1 MKVLHITRLMA
12 AIGLLALVGCGGSSS
27 SDIAS
32 DSFVQFYHA
41 APNTASTRLKVG
53 DTAIGN
59 ATFADVSSLTAVEA
73 GNYTISFEET
83 ITERQLL
90 TKDVDFI
97 AGDKTLFIMTET
109 DQQYDY
115 LPVSFKRDD
124 SLDKEFNLYVV
135 NLTKQAELD
144 VYLSAENETFAE
156 AELLEN
162 LSFQAISSVTT
173 KATANYNLYLTAAG
187 QTRPL
192 YTGKGLNLTYSS
204 TYVII
209 LRDQYGPIAN
219 QLVAD
224 VILNSST
231 VTTVKD
237 QDAIAQFRL
246 FNSLDQ
252 RVQLAV
258 DNQPTLSV
266 QPGENSTY
274 HRLNKGDYSVNI
286 STVDNQ
292 PLVTSGLLSL
302 AAGES
307 KAVLLYNNAQQAP
320 QIMALAEATKPQLQS
335 HDINVVNLVAD
346 QDKLQFYF
354 VRQDET
360 IADARHSVKNLGFEQ
375 QHSLVLPKDSYDIAL
390 VYIAENGSAILLD
403 RLASQQF
410 EPGKHYLLLA
420 EQDDA
425 AATGYKL
432 TLVN

>member
-1 MKVLHITRLMA
+1 MKVLYITRLMA
-12 AIGLLALVGCGGSSS
+12 ASSLLALVGCGGSSS

-41 APNTASTRLKVG
+41 APNAASTRLTVG
-53 DTAIGN
+53 DTTIGS
-59 ATFADVSSLTAVEA
+59 ATFADVSSLTTVPAA
-73 GNYTISFEET
+73 NYTISFEET
-83 ITERQLL
+83 ATERQLL
-90 TKDVDFI
+90 SQDLDLV

-109 DQQYDY
+109 DQQYDT
-115 LPVSFKRDD
+115 LSVSFKRDD

-135 NLTKQAELD
+135 NLSQQAELD
-144 VYLSAENETFAE
+144 VYLSAENETFAQ
-156 AELLEN
+156 AELLES
-162 LSFQAISSVTT
+162 LSFQAISSATT

-187 QTRPL
+187 QTSPL
-192 YTGKGLNLTYSS
+192 FTGKSLNLTYSS

-209 LRDQYGPIAN
+209 LRDQFGPIPN

-231 VTTVKD
+231 VTTFKD
-237 QDAIAQFRL
+237 QDALAQFRL

-252 RVQLAV
+252 EVQLAV
-258 DNQPTLSV
+258 DNQPALSI
-266 QPGENSTY
+266 QPGENSAY

-286 STVDNQ
+286 STIDNQ
-292 PLVTSGLLSL
+292 PLVTSSLLSL
-302 AAGES
+302 APGDS
-307 KAVLLYNNAQQAP
+307 KAVLLYNNAQQTP

-335 HDINVVNLVAD
+335 HDLNVVNVVAA

-360 IADARHSVKNLGFEQ
+360 IADARYAVKNLGFEQ
-375 QHSLVLPKDSYDIAL
+375 QQSLVLPKDNYDIAL
-390 VYIAENGSAILLD
+390 VSIAENGSAILLD
-403 RLASQQF
+403 RLISQQF
-410 EPGKHYLLLA
+410 ESGKHYLLLA

-432 TLVN
+432 TLIN